1 MAGPAPAPPSVLC
14 QGHKTLMPG
23 QFICPEQISKLGSP
37 QALGLWGLLHG
48 HHHRGPGVTKRYI
61 KPEHSQGCSGLFM
74 AMEET
79 SDPPMAGPA
88 PAPPS
93 VLCQGHKTLMPGQ
106 FICPEQISKLG
117 SPQALGLWG
126 LLHGHHHRGPGLIEY
141 LRKTGALARVL
152 RFFVVIWQCP
162 SGDVTKYF
170 VDRLPPDHR
179 SWGWGGPFFP
189 WATRCCGMKISF
201 FTERKTVYFFRK
213 ALTFYQNACM
223 ITTVTICNL
232 FVSGCYQSDTDR
244 IQTD

>member
-1 MAGPAPAPPSVLC
+1 MLRSFYGHGGDLRPAHGGTGACAAKRFVPRAQNLDAGAIHLPRADIKIGVPAGLGPVGLTPWPS
-14 QGHKTLMPG
+14 
-23 QFICPEQISKLGSP
+23 SP
-37 QALGLWGLLHG
+37 RPWRNKKVHQ
-48 HHHRGPGVTKRYI
+48 
-61 KPEHSQGCSGLFM
+61 
-74 AMEET
+74 
-79 SDPPMAGPA
+79 
-88 PAPPS
+88 
-93 VLCQGHKTLMPGQ
+93 
-106 FICPEQISKLG
+106 
-117 SPQALGLWG
+117 
-126 LLHGHHHRGPGLIEY
+126 
-141 LRKTGALARVL
+141 TGALLWAL

-232 FVSGCYQSDTDR
+232 FVSGCYRSDTDR